1 MKKVE
6 SFELDHTKVKAPF
19 VRKCCVQ
26 KGKNGDVITKFDIRF
41 MQPNVEEMQSEGIHT
56 LEHIMAT
63 YLREKADYI
72 IDISPM
78 GCRTGFYM
86 VTWGEHS
93 VDEIIDIVAYALENV
108 IKANEIPAA
117 NEVQCGNYRLHSLE
131 LAQEY
136 ARKVLDSGISNKVFG
151 K

>member
-1 MKKVE
+1 MRKVE

-26 KGKNGDVITKFDIRF
+26 KGRNGDVITKYDIRF
-41 MQPNVEEMQSEGIHT
+41 MQPNAEEMQSEGIHT

-108 IKANEIPAA
+108 IKASEIPAA
-117 NEVQCGNYRLHSLE
+117 NEVQCGNYKLHSLE
-131 LAQEY
+131 LAREY
-136 ARKVLDSGISNKVFG
+136 AKKVLDRGISNKVFG
-151 K
+151 

>member
-1 MKKVE
+1 MRKVE

-26 KGKNGDVITKFDIRF
+26 KGKNGDVITKYDIRF
-41 MQPNVEEMQSEGIHT
+41 MQPNAEEMQSEGIHT

-108 IKANEIPAA
+108 IKASEIPAA
-117 NEVQCGNYRLHSLE
+117 NEVQCGNYKLHSLE
-131 LAQEY
+131 LAREY
-136 ARKVLDSGISNKVFG
+136 AKKVLDRGISNKVFG
-151 K
+151 

>member
-26 KGKNGDVITKFDIRF
+26 KGKNGDVITKYDIRF
-41 MQPNVEEMQSEGIHT
+41 MQPNAEEMQSEGIHT

-108 IKANEIPAA
+108 IKASEIPAA
-117 NEVQCGNYRLHSLE
+117 NEVQCGNYKLHSLE
-131 LAQEY
+131 LAREY
-136 ARKVLDSGISNKVFG
+136 AKKVLDRGISNKVFG
-151 K
+151 

>member
-1 MKKVE
+1 MRKVE

-26 KGKNGDVITKFDIRF
+26 KGKNGDVITKYDIRF

-108 IKANEIPAA
+108 IKASEIPAA
-117 NEVQCGNYRLHSLE
+117 NEVQCGNYKLHSLE
-131 LAQEY
+131 LAREY
-136 ARKVLDSGISNKVFG
+136 AKTVLDRGINNKVFG
-151 K
+151 

>member
-6 SFELDHTKVKAPF
+6 SFELDHRKVVAPF

-26 KGKNGDVITKFDIRF
+26 KGKHGDTVAKYDIRF
-41 MQPNVEEMQSEGIHT
+41 MQPNKEEMQSEGIHT

-63 YLREKADYI
+63 FIREKADYV
-72 IDISPM
+72 IDVSPM

-86 VTWGEHS
+86 VTWGDRS
-93 VDEIIDIVAYALENV
+93 VDEIIDVVSYALENV
-108 IKANEIPAA
+108 IKATEIPAA
-117 NEVQCGNYRLHSLE
+117 NEIQCGNFKLHSLE
-131 LAQEY
+131 LAREY
-136 ARKVLDSGISNKVFG
+136 AKKVLDAGLSDRVFE